1 MTIWIITICYCLTM
15 ILFAFYLSIVNKTK
29 KDILKNWGETNE
41 LNHELIETNKK
52 LLQINDELIE
62 KNRNMSILEIYL
74 LMTVA
79 AEKEE
84 YQNFTQ
90 FYQKLYFLGVPKE
103 TLDNVEKLQDFM
115 NKIAD
120 NKISV
125 SDGKKPFVYT
135 FYEKK

>member
-15 ILFAFYLSIVNKTK
+15 ILFAFYLSITTQTK
-29 KDILKNWGETNE
+29 KDILKSWGETIE
-41 LNHELIETNKK
+41 TNHELIETNKK
-52 LLQINDELIE
+52 LLQLNDELIE

-74 LMTVA
+74 LMTLSA
-79 AEKEE
+79 TKEE

-90 FYQKLYFLGVPKE
+90 FYQKLYFLGIPKE
-103 TLDNVEKLQDFM
+103 ILDNTEKLQEFM

-135 FYEKK
+135 FHEKN